1 MIYCA
6 VVSQGGDDAV
16 RIVMLY
22 CAVVSQGGDD
32 AVRIVMLY
40 CAVGAGQRRRSEDC
54 NVVLCCWCRAATTQ

>member
-40 CAVGAGQRRRSEDC
+40 CAVGAGQRRRSEGCD
-54 NVVLCCWCRAATTQ
+54 AKQ